1 MRKQFDMERIQ
12 MSNTAKIQSLPFA
25 TDEECAELRARF
37 MRAGKIVPE
46 KPNAKAAT
54 VACQERDFAPMPPV
68 GRRNVANIPEEGSYR
83 PRKIQTE
90 AEYERRKRNY
100 FIMLQSVLRTREE
113 LRLEFDT
120 EIAEEEDGQA

>member
-1 MRKQFDMERIQ
+1 
-12 MSNTAKIQSLPFA
+12 MSNTAKIQNMPFA

-37 MRAGKIVPE
+37 VRAGKIVPE
-46 KPNAKAAT
+46 KPNAKAA
-54 VACQERDFAPMPPV
+54 APGRQERDFIPMPPA

-90 AEYERRKRNY
+90 SEYERRKRNY
-100 FIMLQSVLRTREE
+100 FIMLQSILRTREE

-120 EIAEEEDGQA
+120 DAADDGDIDGQA